1 MPWLQT
7 DPMFERARFLDAHQ
21 TGLYSMTELCQRFG
35 ISRKTGYKWLARFES
50 DGGEGLQDRSRAP
63 QSSPSRTPQS
73 VAEMI
78 VEARLERG
86 EGAKKLRTI
95 LRARQPEIAWPSVA
109 TTHRILE
116 RAGLVK
122 RGRKR
127 PPRPEHPPVRPL
139 VAAEP
144 NDVWTADFKGEFLLS
159 DRTYCYPLTVVDHHS
174 RFLLGCDALDA
185 TEHYQS
191 LRVFKR
197 LFAEYGLPRAIRTDN
212 GSPFA
217 SSLAIHG
224 LSRLSVYWIKL
235 GIRPDRIEPG
245 KPAQNGAHERMH
257 RTLKAATARPPEAN
271 LKLQQARF
279 DRFRVDFNE
288 VRPHEALEMRPPAAR
303 FSASPRTLPA
313 TLPAP
318 AYPGHAEIRRV
329 HERGT
334 FRFRSG
340 IISLS
345 TTLAGER
352 VALEEI
358 DDGIWNVQFYHLL
371 LGRLD
376 ERTFTFVA

>member
-7 DPMFERARFLDAHQ
+7 DPMFERARFVDAHH
-21 TGLYSMTELCQRFG
+21 TGLYSMTELCDRFG
-35 ISRKTGYKWLARFES
+35 ISRKTGYKWLARFER

-63 QSSPSRTPQS
+63 QASPHRTPDP
-73 VAEMI
+73 VAELI
-78 VEARLERG
+78 IEARLERG
-86 EGAKKLRTI
+86 EGAKKLLPI
-95 LRARQPEIAWPSVA
+95 LGDRHPDIAWPSVSTA
-109 TTHRILE
+109 HRILE

-122 RGRKR
+122 RTRKR
-127 PPRPEHPPVRPL
+127 RVRPQHPPVKPL

-144 NDVWTADFKGEFLLS
+144 NDVWTADFKGEFLLR

-174 RFLLGCDALDA
+174 RFLLGCDALDS

-257 RTLKAATARPPEAN
+257 RTLKAATARPPEAT
-271 LKLQQARF
+271 LRLQQARF

-303 FSASPRTLPA
+303 FNASTRTLPA
-313 TLPAP
+313 KLPEP

-334 FRFRSG
+334 IKFRSG
-340 IISLS
+340 IIGLS
-345 TTLAGER
+345 TTLGGET
-352 VALEEI
+352 VALEEV

-376 ERTFTFVA
+376 ERTFTFVS